1 MKKMIRN
8 KKFRVAALI
17 SFLTTTFLIGIFFSK
32 VIFTPTHVA
41 EAIIDGRELP
51 ESAFPNVARL
61 ISLEDRNV
69 SNEDSTDKILNDYYK
84 TFCTGT
90 LIGSRYVLTAAHC
103 LSDYITKEI
112 RFVSSDQIRV
122 RLNGVDYQS
131 KAFYIHPTYIPN
143 AFGVGVDAAIIELST
158 DVKNN
163 RPATLNT
170 KVVSVGTE
178 LVFAGYG
185 TLAHEDTHAEPI
197 PYEDK
202 RFPPIGVIHS
212 GEDILDGYDTPP
224 GLNQSISKSDFFWHK
239 FDGNY
244 CESNIGHGD
253 SGGPV
258 FSNTIVVAG
267 INSYGQG
274 PNAKICGI
282 DTKYYAVRVDKI
294 VPWINGILSGKTKP
308 TFFKLTKLDPICNN
322 TPVDTFIFKK
332 PIELNYSNKTNNYC
346 IALGPHPNLVDD
358 GRYDMKTAF
367 GIYTNY
373 NISALYTLKSL
384 VNSIVLKVKKQ
395 GSSDYIGQLDRV
407 LGSSEYTDITGYK
420 NIPPITLSK
429 SENNSSQLSEFYN
442 PGGYTIEAWY
452 DGKKISS
459 DDICLE
465 SIASPTGNKIGNV
478 VCGDGANSGKVI
490 SGSSPLDSDTTI
502 TETQTITYESAGLQ
516 QFTASSERYPGI
528 SMNGSLTPT
537 IEGEDLSISGSFT
550 YNYDTSAV
558 AAITRGGT
566 LSFHLID
573 ADNHTSQIIPVDVVA
588 ASEIPEYNKPYFFS
602 PGFDNYIK
610 FLDEDGKPVTTE
622 RKAPFSLVITDDG
635 LGMVSAKIPVVDA
648 VTSTTIAGVS
658 QNGAFSGATQSGQ
671 AASGTTTPQ
680 SGITPAA
687 ANGAKATFNVTSAV
701 FDEKTGTI
709 QIDGSVTYSKTTAG
723 TTPTAKNILATV
735 YSSTGTQLQSDLAKI
750 TGNNFS
756 IAFKSMDVAKAPFE
770 FTLKDADLN
779 VASPNKFK
787 VASAAASTPDPT
799 KDPKPSFGLFQNP
812 LRKGLDSIPEIVSA
826 LVKNIVIPIAVPF
839 LALAI
844 IYTGFLFIQARGNKD
859 KLEKAKEALK
869 WTLIGGAII
878 LAAYVIATA
887 LQGTIADIIR

>member
-1 MKKMIRN
+1 
-8 KKFRVAALI
+8 
-17 SFLTTTFLIGIFFSK
+17 
-32 VIFTPTHVA
+32 
-41 EAIIDGRELP
+41 
-51 ESAFPNVARL
+51 
-61 ISLEDRNV
+61 LEDRNV

-658 QNGAFSGATQSGQ
+658 QNGAFSGATQTGQ
-671 AASGTTTPQ
+671 TASGTATPQ
-680 SGITPAA
+680 SGTTPAA
-687 ANGAKATFNVTSAV
+687 ANGSKVTFTVTNSEFTPPGLLNVVVTAAYTKPTS
-701 FDEKTGTI
+701 
-709 QIDGSVTYSKTTAG
+709 G
-723 TTPTAKNILATV
+723 TTPAAKNI
-735 YSSTGTQLQSDLAKI
+735 TGTLFDNKGAKI
-750 TGNNFS
+750 MDVPADIYKNKPNNFEIS
-756 IAFKSMDVAKAPFE
+756 FVDVDPAKGPFTM
-770 FTLKDADLN
+770 TLKDNDLG
-779 VASPNKFK
+779 VSATGFK
-787 VASAAASTPDPT
+787 LATIDPKT
-799 KDPKPSFGLFQNP
+799 LNNAGDPAKDPATKSSFGLFQNP